1 MDSWKLEDLYKN
13 DKELEKNVKIIE
25 KDAKKFERE
34 YKGKLDKLK
43 PKEFIKA
50 LKRYEEILNSIS
62 RAGTYAFLK
71 FAKNS
76 DNGGFYAKYSQRF
89 TDLQEYLLFFELEFN
104 KLSKEKQKD
113 IVKISG
119 IYKFYLKN
127 LIKEKKHQL
136 SQNEEKI
143 LLKKSLTSSRAF
155 SRLFDEHYSRLKFD
169 FDDKKLSEEEIL
181 SKLYS
186 PDRETR
192 KKAALSLS
200 NKLEKNLHLTSYI
213 YNMIKT
219 DLKIE
224 CGIRRYSSVEEPR
237 HLDNKITQ
245 KSVDALIDTTSKNF
259 QLVSDYY
266 EIKREIFGYEK
277 LYDYDRYAP
286 YESKESEIP
295 FEEAKD
301 MVLKSFKNFD
311 TRFYNIAKKAFDEGW
326 CDIYPK
332 DKKRGGAFSHPASVD
347 THPYVMLNY
356 TKKRRD
362 IFTVAHEL
370 GHAIHQYLSRNVG
383 YIGSDT
389 PLTTSETASVFAEM
403 LLFDDIKKIT
413 PKDELL
419 ALYGGKLEDIFATLF
434 RQVIFTTFERKVHSK
449 SEELSIDEFNEFWME
464 ENKKM
469 FGDSVE
475 LSDGYKQ
482 WWSYIP
488 HFIHTP
494 FYCYAYSYGQLLV
507 MALYGLYKK
516 EGKSFKE
523 KYIKFLSSGGS
534 KSPKKL
540 IKTFGFDIDSVEF
553 WQIGINEV
561 KRMLNEFKELRS
573 QNASS

>member
-1 MDSWKLEDLYKN
+1 MIEWNLKDLYKN
-13 DKELEKNVKIIE
+13 DQELEKSVQKIE
-25 KDAKKFERE
+25 KKAKAFQKR
-34 YKGKLDKLK
+34 YKGKLSNLSI
-43 PKEFIKA
+43 KEFLSI
-50 LKRYEEILNSIS
+50 LKEYEKIQNNIS

-76 DNGGFYAKYSQRF
+76 DNGGFYAKYSQRL
-89 TDLQEYLLFFELEFN
+89 TAIEELLLFFELEFN
-104 KLSKEKQKD
+104 QIPSKKQKE
-113 IVKISG
+113 IVKKSG

-136 SQNEEKI
+136 SSGEEKI

-155 SRLFDEHYSRLKFD
+155 SRLFDEHYSRLKFEFEGKD
-169 FDDKKLSEEEIL
+169 LSEEEIL

-186 PDRETR
+186 PDRKIR
-192 KKAALSLS
+192 KKAANSLS
-200 NKLEKNLHLTSYI
+200 KKLEQNGHLTSYI

-224 CGIRRYSSVEEPR
+224 CDIRDYSSVEEPR
-237 HLDNKITQ
+237 HLDNKISK
-245 KSVDALIDTTSKNF
+245 KSVDALINTVSKNF
-259 QLVSDYY
+259 HLVSEYY
-266 EIKREIFGYEK
+266 EIKKEILGLDK

-286 YESKESEIP
+286 FSSNEDEIS
-295 FEEAKD
+295 FKEAKKI
-301 MVLKSFKNFD
+301 VLKCFKDFD
-311 TRFYNIAKKAFDEGW
+311 DRFYKIAKKAFDEGW

-362 IFTVAHEL
+362 IFTIAHEL
-370 GHAIHQYLSRNVG
+370 GHAVHQYLSRDVG
-383 YIGSDT
+383 YLGSDT

-403 LLFDDIKKIT
+403 LLFEEIKKTT

-419 ALYGGKLEDIFATLF
+419 ALYGGKIEDIFATLF
-434 RQVIFTTFERKVHSK
+434 RQIIFTTFERAVHAK
-449 SEELSIDEFNEFWME
+449 NDELNIDEFNTLWMR
-464 ENKKM
+464 ENEKM
-469 FGDSVE
+469 FGNSVE
-475 LSDGYKQ
+475 FRDEYKL

-488 HFIHTP
+488 HFIHSP

-516 EGKSFKE
+516 EGNSFKE

-540 IKTFGFDIDSVEF
+540 IKSFGFDIEDEDF
-553 WQIGINEV
+553 WQIGIDEV
-561 KRMLNEFKELRS
+561 TNMVEEFKKLKE
-573 QNASS
+573 